1 MSVEAFKS
9 LGLWLLPVLLIPM
22 MWPIYSVVLGQTD
35 LWLQWVL
42 WQTDRNRPLSI
53 SIMNFFQI
61 DPLIAIIGIAGTGYA
76 AIRRDFLP
84 LLWIFPF
91 LLFSSFVGWV
101 QYFHLV
107 LIFPAFCIAGAILIE
122 FIQKYI
128 AKYSTEIISFSV
140 AGFICVFGFVTTTM
154 LITLDVNSSYYQ
166 VYATIAEQIPDATDQ
181 ENSSITLIGSS
192 SGWDSY

>member
-1 MSVEAFKS
+1 
-9 LGLWLLPVLLIPM
+9 M

-101 QYFHLV
+101 QYFHLSTHFSCF
-107 LIFPAFCIAGAILIE
+107 LYSWCNIDRIHSKIYCKIFD
-122 FIQKYI
+122 QNYI
-128 AKYSTEIISFSV
+128 IF
-140 AGFICVFGFVTTTM
+140 
-154 LITLDVNSSYYQ
+154 
-166 VYATIAEQIPDATDQ
+166 
-181 ENSSITLIGSS
+181 S
-192 SGWDSY
+192 SGFHLRIWLCNHYYAYHA